1 MNRDTFF
8 LFVIAGMALCFG
20 LANGIQFLLKKNRTA
35 RTAAAI
41 TSVSTTLP
49 ERTKFRNAKWAA
61 VSYKV
66 NGKTYQSQNRI
77 QVSMAAQIGSVV
89 TVRYDTQN
97 PEKLYHFSVSRI
109 VVSFLIAAVCIAA
122 AVFHLV

>member
-1 MNRDTFF
+1 MDSNTIF
-8 LFVIAGMALCFG
+8 LYIIAGAALCFG
-20 LANGIQFLLKKNRTA
+20 LANGILFFLKKNRTA
-35 RTAAAI
+35 KTTGTV
-41 TSVSTTLP
+41 TSIKTTLP

-77 QVSMAAQIGSVV
+77 QVSMAAQIGTVV